1 MSVNPSPAPAPAA
14 GPPVTVPI
22 ARRHH
27 LLVRLAHWA
36 LLPLLAG
43 LVASGLSIYWAA
55 PVFTHPFDP
64 ATGTR
69 DWVGTLGVRIARLL
83 GDTGGD
89 PRAWI
94 YDHFGLGTR
103 ALATALR
110 LHWALAYPFMA
121 AGLVYALG
129 LVAGGGWRALR
140 PRRGDLAEAAAM
152 LRYYLGAPLAALR
165 RRPWPHP
172 PVAGKY
178 NALQRAAYLSV
189 PVFGLLVGASGWAM
203 HKPVS
208 LGWLERAFWNYDVAR
223 VVHFVSM
230 AALVLFAL
238 PHVVMVALDGFDTFR
253 AMVTGWSKRL
263 RHPEAGPAPARR
275 SPLAEPRERI
285 EHAPARAL
293 GARTRRD
300 FLLFSAG
307 ALATGLGAWWLLPDR
322 TRRRLLPAP
331 GHDLLDTL
339 VARAGLTRERRE
351 AALDRALTFD
361 DDVAEALYSRDRRA
375 RTYARSQAS
384 RLRNNYAG
392 RTPGPEY
399 LAGWRLHVTGLA
411 GGAAREFTAGELLA
425 RFPFHEQVTRLVC
438 VEGWSAVAWW
448 GGIRFAD
455 FIAAFPPGPG
465 ARWAAMRS
473 AVNLDA
479 RGNPDPYYVSLD
491 FDTALHPQVL
501 LATHLDGAPLTVAH
515 GAPLRLVAPMK
526 LGLKNIKALTDL
538 AWTAREPADYW
549 AERGYSKYDGL

>member
-1 MSVNPSPAPAPAA
+1 MSVNPSPAPAP
-14 GPPVTVPI
+14 PVTVPV

-27 LLVRLAHWA
+27 LLVRLSHWA
-36 LLPLLAG
+36 NVPLLAG
-43 LVASGLSIYWAA
+43 LVASGLSIYWAS
-55 PVFTHPFDP
+55 PVFTHAFDP

-89 PRAWI
+89 PRAWV

-103 ALATALR
+103 ALATSLR
-110 LHWALAYPFMA
+110 MHWALAYLFMA
-121 AGLVYALG
+121 NGLLYAIG
-129 LVAGGGWRALR
+129 LAAGGGWRALL
-140 PRRGDLAEAAAM
+140 PRRGDAAGAAAM
-152 LRYYLGAPLAALR
+152 VRWYLGAPLAALR

-172 PVAGKY
+172 PVTGRY
-178 NALQRAAYLSV
+178 NPLQRAAYLGALG
-189 PVFGLLVGASGWAM
+189 FGALVTASGWAM

-208 LGWLERAFWNYDVAR
+208 LGWLERAFGNYDVAR
-223 VVHFVSM
+223 AVHFVSM
-230 AALVLFAL
+230 ASLVLFAL

-263 RHPEAGPAPARR
+263 RGPAAEAPAGRR
-275 SPLAEPRERI
+275 SPLAERPERI
-285 EHAPARAL
+285 ERPPARAL

-307 ALATGLGAWWLLPDR
+307 TLATGLGAWWLLPDR

-351 AALDRALTFD
+351 AVLDRALTFD
-361 DDVAEALYSRDRRA
+361 DDVAEALYSRDRRV
-375 RTYARSQAS
+375 RTYARSQVT

-399 LAGWRLHVTGLA
+399 LGTWRLEVAGLA
-411 GGAAREFTAGELLA
+411 GGGARAFTVEELLA

-455 FIAAFPPGPG
+455 FLAAFPPGEG

-473 AVNLDA
+473 AVNLDF

-491 FDTALHPQVL
+491 LDTALHPQVL
-501 LATHLDGAPLTVAH
+501 LATHLDGRPLTVAH

-526 LGLKNIKALTDL
+526 LGLKNIKALTGL
-538 AWTAREPADYW
+538 AYTAAEPADYW